1 VTTHTLTER
10 DRTILRLIAE
20 GKRLREIAPLLGIS
34 YSGAEKA
41 ASRAMHRV
49 PGARSSQHA
58 AVIAEER
65 GWLTAQHEEHA

>member
-1 VTTHTLTER
+1 MTTHTLTER

-20 GKRLREIAPLLGIS
+20 GKRLREIATLLGLS
-34 YSGAEKA
+34 HSGAEKA

-49 PGARSSQHA
+49 PGAKSSQHA

-65 GWLTAQHEEHA
+65 GWLNAEEKRA